1 MSAVNALLS
10 KIGRN
15 LEAETPPYIGL
26 GAAMLGSI
34 VVLGW
39 WGLLPPALL
48 IAWDLR
54 WLKPVLLSGGVIVLI
69 FHAFAALG
77 WAVLIPLVV
86 VSYVLRKEMR
96 RPASDR

>member
-54 WLKPVLLSGGVIVLI
+54 WLKPVLLCGSTIVFI
-69 FHAFAALG
+69 FHAVALG
-77 WAVLIPLVV
+77 
-86 VSYVLRKEMR
+86 
-96 RPASDR
+96 